1 MNINLLDLMN
11 TSRNLSHQNMKY
23 SCYFSPL
30 TSQFT
35 GKMIANE
42 RVKKKKIIK
51 IDSHVCSLR
60 MVKAISIIKR
70 LFLLD
75 YQSNHFFLTKAQLK

>member
-42 RVKKKKIIK
+42 RVKKKK
-51 IDSHVCSLR
+51 
-60 MVKAISIIKR
+60 
-70 LFLLD
+70 
-75 YQSNHFFLTKAQLK
+75 